1 MTREDIIRK
10 LTSRKFWVAVAAFI
24 AGLIVAFGE
33 TAETAETVTGLIMSG
48 ATVLGYLLAEGL
60 TDAAAAGGGGG
71 TPEEPKITENEE
83 EATEKFTI

>member
-1 MTREDIIRK
+1 MTREDLIRK

-24 AGLIVAFGE
+24 SGLIVAFGKD
-33 TAETAETVTGLIMSG
+33 AATAETVTGLIMSG

-71 TPEEPKITENEE
+71 TVTEPEPEEAVETEEIE
-83 EATEKFTI
+83 V